1 MHRVKIF
8 IASILPGIFIIGY
21 NVGTGSITSM
31 SKAGANFG
39 FGLLWTVA
47 LSCLVTYYLI
57 NLFSRY
63 TMVTGLTFIEGLKE
77 DIHPA
82 LALFLIG
89 ILSLIILGALM
100 GVLGIIA
107 DVLHA
112 WTGALFQRTLPKKFW
127 AVLVALLVYFLIW
140 VGNYPFF
147 EKVLAVLVSAM
158 GTAFIA
164 SMFISFPSLSELAKA
179 LLKN

>member
-63 TMVTGLTFIEGLKE
+63 TMVTGKTFIEGLKE
-77 DIHPA
+77 EIHPA
-82 LALFLIG
+82 LALFLIS

-100 GVLGIIA
+100 GVLGIITA
-107 DVLHA
+107 ASTLHVKGIRMNHIVEMIPLLEPLA
-112 WTGALFQRTLPKKFW
+112 GKGALAYL
-127 AVLVALLVYFLIW
+127 
-140 VGNYPFF
+140 
-147 EKVLAVLVSAM
+147 
-158 GTAFIA
+158 
-164 SMFISFPSLSELAKA
+164 
-179 LLKN
+179 